1 MWMGNLWAGGM
12 SELDLFNLVRS
23 VRQDDISLFTQV
35 ITINFA
41 MVVGLYYFL
50 HRARTAM
57 KVFAFA
63 VYLVG
68 MLLFLGEMLLET
80 NVALEA
86 QRELKALPHSSPMT
100 QYYLALN
107 DSWLAHDTIILFNL
121 AFWILVIGVG
131 YLTFFWDK
139 DGEAA

>member
-1 MWMGNLWAGGM
+1 M
-12 SELDLFNLVRS
+12 SELDLFNISRS
-23 VRQDDISLFTQV
+23 VSQEDISLFTQV

-50 HRARTAM
+50 HRARMAM
-57 KVFAFA
+57 KVFAFG

-68 MLLFLGEMLLET
+68 MLLFLGKMLLET
-80 NVALEA
+80 TIALEA
-86 QRELKALPHSSPMT
+86 QNELKALPHASRMT

-107 DSWLAHDTIILFNL
+107 DTWLAHYTTILFNF

-139 DGEAA
+139 DGDTA

>member
-1 MWMGNLWAGGM
+1 MT
-12 SELDLFNLVRS
+12 ELDLLTIARS
-23 VRQDDISLFTQV
+23 STANEISLFTQV

-50 HRARTAM
+50 HRARTAI
-57 KVFAFA
+57 KIFAFG

-68 MLLFLGEMLLET
+68 MLMFLGEMLMEA
-80 NVALEA
+80 NVKAEVMIVM
-86 QRELKALPHSSPMT
+86 KALPHPSPLI
-100 QYYLALN
+100 QYYIGLN
-107 DSWLAHDTIILFNL
+107 DSWLAHDTVILFNV

-139 DGEAA
+139 DAQA

>member
-1 MWMGNLWAGGM
+1 MT
-12 SELDLFNLVRS
+12 ELDLFNIARS
-23 VRQDDISLFTQV
+23 VSQNEISLFTQV

-41 MVVGLYYFL
+41 MVGGLSYFR
-50 HRARTAM
+50 HGARTAM

-68 MLLFLGEMLLET
+68 MLLFLGKMLLET
-80 NVALEA
+80 SVAFEA
-86 QRELKALPHSSPMT
+86 QREMKALPHLSPMT
-100 QYYLALN
+100 QYYLALS
-107 DSWLAHDTIILFNL
+107 DSWLAHDTTILFNV

>member
-1 MWMGNLWAGGM
+1 MN
-12 SELDLFNLVRS
+12 ELDLLNLSRS
-23 VRQDDISLFTQV
+23 ISQEDISLFTQV

-68 MLLFLGEMLLET
+68 MLLFLGMMLLET
-80 NVALEA
+80 NISYEA
-86 QRELKALPHSSPMT
+86 QRELKALPHPSQMT

-107 DSWLAHDTIILFNL
+107 DSWLAHDTIVLFNV
-121 AFWILVIGVG
+121 AFWILIIGVG

-139 DGEAA
+139 DAEHPAGD

>member
-1 MWMGNLWAGGM
+1 MT
-12 SELDLFNLVRS
+12 ELELFNLSRS
-23 VRQDDISLFTQV
+23 VTQNEISLFAQV
-35 ITINFA
+35 IAINFVI
-41 MVVGLYYFL
+41 VVGLYYFL

-63 VYLVG
+63 AYLIG
-68 MLLFLGEMLLET
+68 MLLFLGEMLMET
-80 NVALEA
+80 NVKAETI
-86 QRELKALPHSSPMT
+86 REMKALAHPSAFT

-107 DSWLAHDTIILFNL
+107 DSWLAHDTVILFNV

-139 DGEAA
+139 GGAES

>member
-1 MWMGNLWAGGM
+1 M
-12 SELDLFNLVRS
+12 SELDLFNLSRS
-23 VRQDDISLFTQV
+23 VREEDITLLTQV

-57 KVFAFA
+57 KVFAFG

-68 MLLFLGEMLLET
+68 MLVFLGEMLLET
-80 NVALEA
+80 NIALEA
-86 QRELKALPHSSPMT
+86 QRELKALPHPSQMT

-107 DSWLAHDTIILFNL
+107 DSWLAHDTIILFNV
-121 AFWILVIGVG
+121 AFWILVVGVG

-139 DGEAA
+139 DGDTA

>member
-1 MWMGNLWAGGM
+1 M
-12 SELDLFNLVRS
+12 SELDLFNLSRS
-23 VRQDDISLFTQV
+23 ISQNEISLFTQV

-68 MLLFLGEMLLET
+68 MLLFLGKMLLET
-80 NVALEA
+80 SVAFEA
-86 QRELKALPHSSPMT
+86 QREMKALPHLSPMT
-100 QYYLALN
+100 QYYLGLS
-107 DSWLAHDTIILFNL
+107 DSWLAHDTTILFNV
-121 AFWILVIGVG
+121 AAKRV
-131 YLTFFWDK
+131 LTR
-139 DGEAA
+139 